1 MNEQRSTPGAS
12 DWDDFTLAQWNAFT
26 LAQWQSFK
34 LDASTGVYNTTY
46 TYDPVGN
53 RLVKNDSG
61 ALTTSTYDA
70 ANQIQTSM
78 AAAGVTTYT
87 FDQPA
92 TSSSST
98 SPVRLTTST
107 WDDQNRNTLVQL
119 PSAITN
125 TFVYNG
131 DNLRVQKQDSSGTTR
146 FLWDG
151 QAYLAETDGSNV
163 TQAEY
168 TSEPTE
174 FGCLISQR
182 RLTNGLWVP
191 SYYQFDGLGST
202 LQLTN
207 SSGVATDSYLYKAF
221 GELLSGSG
229 TTINPFRYVGQLGY
243 YFDQDT
249 GDYNVRERLLIVI
262 IARWASW

>member
-1 MNEQRSTPGAS
+1 M
-12 DWDDFTLAQWNAFT
+12 
-26 LAQWQSFK
+26 AQWQSFK
-34 LDASTGVYNTTY
+34 LDSSTGVYNTTY

-70 ANQIQTSM
+70 ANQIQTST
-78 AAAGVTTYT
+78 AAEGVTTYT
-87 FDQPA
+87 FDAAGNQQLVNA
-92 TSSSST
+92 AGEI
-98 SPVRLTTST
+98 TTST
-107 WDDQNRNTLVQL
+107 WDNENRNTLVQL

-163 TQAEY
+163 LQAEY
-168 TSEPTE
+168 TSEPTQ
-174 FGCLISQR
+174 FGSLISQR
-182 RLTNGLWVP
+182 RLTSGIWVP

-221 GELLSGSG
+221 GELLSSFGH
-229 TTINPFRYVGQLGY
+229 N
-243 YFDQDT
+243 D
-249 GDYNVRERLLIVI
+249 
-262 IARWASW
+262 